1 MTEAPGPGLAR
12 RRFPRRVFKRTV
24 SVLCEGL
31 YYIGA
36 GNEIGEGGM
45 LLEMNESVSMHEGA
59 QLLINF
65 LLPSTGICIVKAEV
79 RSYRT
84 DKGKHY
90 YGVLFLNLDYDG
102 KKGIRE
108 YIAAKS
114 EQESEEERKLLAS
127 TGT

>member
-1 MTEAPGPGLAR
+1 MANTITPGLAR

-24 SVLCEGL
+24 SLLCEGV
-31 YYIGA
+31 YSIGQ
-36 GNEIGEGGM
+36 GSEIGEGGM
-45 LLEMNESVSMHEGA
+45 LIEMDASVPMQDGA
-59 QLLINF
+59 NLLINF

-79 RSYRT
+79 RSYRET
-84 DKGKHY
+84 NGKHF

-114 EQESEEERKLLAS
+114 EQESEEERKLLTS
-127 TGT
+127 NQ

>member
-1 MTEAPGPGLAR
+1 MAEQIAPGLAR

-24 SVLCEGL
+24 SVLCDGN
-31 YYIGA
+31 YYIGN

-45 LLEMNESVSMHEGA
+45 LLEMPSSISMPEGSL
-59 QLLINF
+59 LLINF

-79 RSYRT
+79 RSQREN
-84 DKGKHY
+84 KGAHF
-90 YGVLFLNLDYDG
+90 YGVLFLNLSYDG

-114 EQESEEERKLLAS
+114 EQESEEERKLLTANK
-127 TGT
+127 